1 MIIRSAGFAYPAL
14 PANGSARYAGDCI
27 TASQENQPAA
37 DPPAPT
43 ASTSKDTG
51 PAAVLRRSPRRLVEL
66 VGFESNWYLVILAA
80 GIGIVTGSGAIG
92 FMWLLHQAERLFL
105 NWPPFAHGEGH
116 HIPWW
121 LLIAG
126 PTVGALICG
135 LIVYFG
141 APEAKGH
148 GVPEVMVA
156 LYRNKGRIRPQVALF
171 KSLASAF
178 TIGSGG
184 SAGAEGPI
192 VQIGSAIGS
201 NVGRLLKVSPEHTGT
216 LLGCGAAAGIASV
229 FNAPIAGIFF
239 VLEILLRDFS
249 LKTFTPIVIASVFS
263 AATTQALSS
272 DYDAIFKISG
282 DLQHYQFTIF
292 EVPYYVGLGLL
303 CGAIAVSFTRILD
316 WFETVY
322 ERVRIHPVL
331 KPVTGAV
338 LLGLCSVAIL
348 KLGPSVL
355 TVDGE
360 LPAFY
365 GNGYPFITSCLQAEM
380 YESHEA
386 GALMLALG
394 IGLLVVMKSLATC
407 LTLGSGGSGGIFAPS
422 LFLGATAGGAFG
434 IFVNY
439 IDPFGI
445 EHMSPGAYALVGMAA
460 VVAGTTHAPLT
471 AILILFEIT
480 GDYKVIL
487 PIMLAAVLST
497 IVAQLLLPDSI
508 YTIKVRRKGIRV
520 GQLSDLTVL
529 RRISVDRVPLAPPI
543 TVLPSDPAQELI
555 RLAEMHDAVD
565 FIVVDEQQHYLGMVT
580 ADDLRT
586 ALLQIEALP
595 LLVVE
600 ELMRTDLPT
609 TTPDETLD
617 IVMDKF
623 SEHDA
628 ASVAVVKGTT
638 QPVVI
643 GRLTRSRMMRQY
655 HHALDQT

>member
-1 MIIRSAGFAYPAL
+1 MEA
-14 PANGSARYAGDCI
+14 
-27 TASQENQPAA
+27 ASDQHATIETPVR
-37 DPPAPT
+37 PT
-43 ASTSKDTG
+43 DDTG
-51 PAAVLRRSPRRLVEL
+51 PAAALRRFPRRLVEL
-66 VGFESNWYLVILAA
+66 VGFESNWYLVLLAA
-80 GIGIVTGSGAIG
+80 AIGIVTGAGAIG
-92 FMWLLHQAERLFL
+92 FMWLLHMVERVFL
-105 NWPPFAHGEGH
+105 NWPPFSHGVDGH
-116 HIPWW
+116 VIPWW
-121 LLIAG
+121 LLITG
-126 PTVGALICG
+126 PTIGALICG
-135 LIVYFG
+135 LLVHFG

-148 GVPEVMVA
+148 GVPEVMAA

-201 NVGRLLKVSPEHTGT
+201 NVGRFLKVSPEHTGT

-249 LKTFTPIVIASVFS
+249 LRTFTPIVIASVFS
-263 AATTQALSS
+263 AATTQAISLR
-272 DYDAIFKISG
+272 YEAIFQVSG
-282 DLQHYQFTIF
+282 DLKQYQFTIL
-292 EVPYYVGLGLL
+292 EVPYYVVLGLL

-316 WFETVY
+316 WFERVY
-322 ERVRIHPVL
+322 DRVRIHPVL
-331 KPVTGAV
+331 KPVTGAM
-338 LLGLCSVAIL
+338 LLGICSVAIVHI
-348 KLGPSVL
+348 GRL
-355 TVDGE
+355 TLRVDGE

-365 GNGYPFITSCLQAEM
+365 GNGYPFITACLHSEM
-380 YESHEA
+380 YQTFTS
-386 GALMLALG
+386 GTLMLAVTMCV
-394 IGLLVVMKSLATC
+394 LVIMKSLATC

-422 LFLGATAGGAFG
+422 LFLGAMAGGAFG
-434 IFVNY
+434 ILVNS

-445 EHMSPGAYALVGMAA
+445 EPISPGAYALVGMAA

-480 GDYKVIL
+480 GNYKVIL

-497 IVAQLLLPDSI
+497 IVAQLLLRDSI

-529 RRISVDRVPLAPPI
+529 RRISVNQVPLAPPI
-543 TVLPSDPAQELI
+543 TVLPSDPAQELL

-565 FIVVDEQQHYLGMVT
+565 FIVVDEHQHYVGMVT

-609 TTPDETLD
+609 TIPDETLD
-617 IVMDKF
+617 VVMDKF
-623 SEHDA
+623 SRHDA
-628 ASVAVVKGTT
+628 ASVAVIKSATH
-638 QPVVI
+638 PIVI

-655 HHALDQT
+655 HQALEQE